1 MELDP
6 KFGEGDVK
14 SSPSSNVSIN
24 TQFAVW
30 FILASAIYCHI
41 FSPLGQFINL
51 LLCRLLASLTNALLY
66 NKILCSPLGA
76 VRLLSSQ
83 KKVVRPQF
91 LANFNPDTHVFFTS
105 LTCASPDRVMLAPL

>member
-1 MELDP
+1 M
-6 KFGEGDVK
+6 K

-41 FSPLGQFINL
+41 FSPLGRFLNL

-83 KKVVRPQF
+83 KK
-91 LANFNPDTHVFFTS
+91 S
-105 LTCASPDRVMLAPL
+105 CAV